1 MNTVV
6 GRRTINGRRRPRR
19 QTRRAQR
26 SQPVVVVQ
34 TSRATQRRPR
44 RRRRGNNRTRGT
56 VPTRGAGSSETFVFS
71 KDNLAGSSSGAIT
84 FGPSLSDC
92 PAFSNGILKAYHE
105 YKISMVIL
113 EFVSEASS
121 QNSGSIAYE
130 LDPHCKLNSLSST
143 INKFGITKPG
153 KAAFTASY
161 INGKEWHDVTEDQF
175 RILYKGN
182 GSSSIA
188 GSFRITIKCQ
198 FHNPK

>member
-19 QTRRAQR
+19 QTRRIQR
-26 SQPVVVVQ
+26 NQPVVVVQ
-34 TSRATQRRPR
+34 ASRTTQRRPR
-44 RRRRGNNRTRGT
+44 RRRRGNNRTGRT
-56 VPTRGAGSSETFVFS
+56 AGSSETFVFS

-153 KAAFTASY
+153 RKTFTASF
-161 INGKEWHDVTEDQF
+161 INGIEWHDVAEDQF

>member
-19 QTRRAQR
+19 QARRTQR
-26 SQPVVVVQ
+26 NQPVVVVQ
-34 TSRATQRRPR
+34 APRSTRRR
-44 RRRRGNNRTRGT
+44 NRRRRGGSNRSRGV
-56 VPTRGAGSSETFVFS
+56 VPARGAGSGETFVFS
-71 KDNLAGSSSGAIT
+71 QDNLAGSSSGSIT
-84 FGPSLSDC
+84 FGPSLSVC
-92 PAFSNGILKAYHE
+92 PAFSDGILKAYHE
-105 YKISMVIL
+105 YKITLVIL

-121 QNSGSIAYE
+121 QSSGSIAYE

-153 KAAFTASY
+153 RRAFTASF
-161 INGKEWHDVTEDQF
+161 INGVDWHDVAKDQF

>member
-19 QTRRAQR
+19 QARRAQR
-26 SQPVVVVQ
+26 SQQVVMVPAP
-34 TSRATQRRPR
+34 RPARRR
-44 RRRRGNNRTRGT
+44 NRRRRGGRNRTRG
-56 VPTRGAGSSETFVFS
+56 VIPARGAGSSETFVFS
-71 KDNLAGSSSGAIT
+71 KDNLAGSSSGSIT

-105 YKISMVIL
+105 YKISMVTL
-113 EFVSEASS
+113 EFISEASS

-130 LDPHCKLNSLSST
+130 LDPHCKLSSLSST

-153 KAAFTASY
+153 RRTFTASY
-161 INGKEWHDVTEDQF
+161 INGTEWHDATEDQF

-188 GSFRITIKCQ
+188 GSFRITIRCQ